1 MKKFLILLIPVLFL
15 LFLSCSQEKAVERMM
30 ANKEIATMMMTKM
43 MENPEMKAEVMQKMM
58 QDPAIM
64 TQVMDSF
71 LNDTTLVTTM
81 VDKMMA
87 NDWAKGMLT
96 KKVEEAKKA
105 KKK

>member
-1 MKKFLILLIPVLFL
+1 
-15 LFLSCSQEKAVERMM
+15 
-30 ANKEIATMMMTKM
+30 
-43 MENPEMKAEVMQKMM
+43 
-58 QDPAIM
+58 
-64 TQVMDSF
+64 MDSF